1 MEDKIL
7 YNKIMLIAF
16 CLIVVLLCAGAY
28 SYITGSNDTDVP
40 RGKAQVVT
48 TQGAVPL
55 VPFPFL
61 L

>member
-1 MEDKIL
+1 MENKNL
-7 YNKIMLIAF
+7 YNKVMFIAL
-16 CLIVVLLCAGAY
+16 CLIVVLLCAGVY

-48 TQGAVPL
+48 AEVAASYTH
-55 VPFPFL
+55 L